1 MRERGTVTM
10 SMENRTDVVPEVEN
24 GMNVQNGTVEIP
36 DVYSTITATPSV
48 QTRLAK
54 IIAVWGDNGIT
65 TLSTA
70 LASELAQSGKQ
81 VLLINTNKIVPA
93 NAIWHINEPVPKEK
107 SIINLLRNEEI
118 TSSTIAR
125 YFAIDSKGQTNIAT
139 LAYCDGDNI
148 LIGNEE
154 APYSTYVQLLKS
166 AQSIVD
172 YIIIDCSKEISDMM
186 TLAAF
191 QFADLQVIALT
202 PDARGVQFYKANVPL
217 LSNEQFNN
225 CKRIYLANLSTNDND
240 VYAFGDV
247 IHNEICAVL
256 PTDDGIRKSVA
267 LGDYLNVS
275 KYTGHRYNKGLRKLL
290 SVVTGNLSFDNE
302 TEPKKRKT
310 KEKRKKK
317 E

>member
-1 MRERGTVTM
+1 M
-10 SMENRTDVVPEVEN
+10 SIENRTDMVSEPENETIA
-24 GMNVQNGTVEIP
+24 QNGTVEIP
-36 DVYSTITATPSV
+36 DTMGTITAGSGM
-48 QTRLAK
+48 QARLAK

-70 LASELAQSGKQ
+70 LASELAQAGKQ
-81 VLLINTNKIVPA
+81 VLLINTNKIIPA

-107 SIINLLRNEEI
+107 SIVNLLRNEEI
-118 TSSTIAR
+118 TSATIAR

-154 APYSTYVQLLKS
+154 APYQTYVQLLKS

-191 QFADLQVIALT
+191 QFADLQMIALT
-202 PDARGVQFYKANVPL
+202 PDARGVQFYKCNVPL
-217 LSNEQFNN
+217 LSNEQFNK

-240 VYAFGDV
+240 VYAFSDV
-247 IHNEICAVL
+247 IHHELVAVL

-267 LGDYLNVS
+267 MGDFLNVS
-275 KYTGHRYNKGLRKLL
+275 KYTGYRYNKGLKKLL
-290 SVVTGNLSFDNE
+290 SVVTGNLSFENE
-302 TEPKKRKT
+302 PEPKKRKP